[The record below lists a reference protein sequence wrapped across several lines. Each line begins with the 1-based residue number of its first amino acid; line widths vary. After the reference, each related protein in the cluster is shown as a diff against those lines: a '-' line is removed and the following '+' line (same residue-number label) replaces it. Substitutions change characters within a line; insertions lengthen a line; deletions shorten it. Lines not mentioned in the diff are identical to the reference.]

1 LAVPIIT
8 LCLDTET
15 AEIERENRQEK
26 ERKKKEG
33 IYTTRPETVGL
44 LGGSGDVIKTVGRAI
59 SMAEREWMA
68 G

>member
-33 IYTTRPETVGL
+33 IYTTRPETVAAGGL
-44 LGGSGDVIKTVGRAI
+44 G
-59 SMAEREWMA
+59 
-68 G
+68 